1 MKCKNCGKELTFLG
15 VASDGSVYF
24 DAYTC
29 ENEDCTNNKKPVY
42 LRNSKKTPTS
52 LGGVVHDIPFSDVH

>member
-1 MKCKNCGKELTFLG
+1 MKCKNCGKELTFIG

-42 LRNSKKTPTS
+42 GPSY
-52 LGGVVHDIPFSDVH
+52 DIPFSDVH